1 MPKTYGRAGYGA
13 ITPSTLTATRRSL
26 LTVRV
31 GLCTDSIGGSPMG
44 HSPKTHF
51 LCCTTMTGPPV
62 AHLLTSTRGPRQ
74 IIRQTRMGRRP
85 PPPPCW
91 LPASSPLERGRWKG
105 PGWDIRLR
113 QWREQWQ
120 ELDHELGLRVLKI
133 GCQYQPSA

>member
-1 MPKTYGRAGYGA
+1 MTLAGFGDSSGRCPPQAMPKTYGRAGYGA

-62 AHLLTSTRGPRQ
+62 AHLLTSARGPRK
-74 IIRQTRMGRRP
+74 IIRQTRWSG
-85 PPPPCW
+85 
-91 LPASSPLERGRWKG
+91 AAGRGRAGTSDFANGGNSGKNWTT
-105 PGWDIRLR
+105 
-113 QWREQWQ
+113 
-120 ELDHELGLRVLKI
+120 
-133 GCQYQPSA
+133 S